1 MKQAAAEERVSLF
14 RMLLAVLAV
23 TLGLCLL
30 ARVPCLVAC
39 QPGASAI
46 HALVQPLE
54 TILSTVQH
62 WSLVLSV
69 GDRGIATV
77 VGQDV
82 EVLLTEISFQLT
94 PFSQSLSAVRGA
106 VSLVRGAVPLVRDAV
121 PLVRDAVPLVR
132 DAVPLVR
139 DAVPPFHAVTA

>member
-1 MKQAAAEERVSLF
+1 M
-14 RMLLAVLAV
+14 LAV

-54 TILSTVQH
+54 AILSTVQH

-69 GDRGIATV
+69 GDRGIAAV
-77 VGQDV
+77 VGQEV
-82 EVLLTEISFQLT
+82 EVLLTEISLQLT
-94 PFSQSLSAVRGA
+94 TFSQSLSLIRDT
-106 VSLVRGAVPLVRDAV
+106 VSLVRDALPAVRDVVSFVRDAL
-121 PLVRDAVPLVR
+121 PAVRD
-132 DAVPLVR
+132 
-139 DAVPPFHAVTA
+139 VTA